1 MLRSVGE
8 VLLAAERGV
17 HHRAFSDRR
26 HVVHQE
32 EVTGLGRLGSEPF
45 LIGDDLD
52 VLRAGGT
59 RREEESRADRQ
70 SGDGTPAIIIFASDG
85 TSSDGALECAAEAR
99 AGVARRAT
107 RDRRGDARSET
118 VAVAGVK
125 VERAMHA
132 MS

>member
-1 MLRSVGE
+1 M
-8 VLLAAERGV
+8 AALV
-17 HHRAFSDRR
+17 PNPS
-26 HVVHQE
+26 
-32 EVTGLGRLGSEPF
+32 LSETI
-45 LIGDDLD
+45 LMSSA
-52 VLRAGGT
+52 RAGRAG
-59 RREEESRADRQ
+59 RRN
-70 SGDGTPAIIIFASDG
+70 PAPTAKAATARRPIIIFASDG

>member
-1 MLRSVGE
+1 M
-8 VLLAAERGV
+8 AALV
-17 HHRAFSDRR
+17 PNPS
-26 HVVHQE
+26 
-32 EVTGLGRLGSEPF
+32 LSETI
-45 LIGDDLD
+45 LMSSA
-52 VLRAGGT
+52 RAGRAG
-59 RREEESRADRQ
+59 RRN
-70 SGDGTPAIIIFASDG
+70 PAPTAKAATARRPIIFASDG